1 MSLTVE
7 GVAYQDGRR
16 ALQGLKLNLINDGH
30 VVEAL
35 AIDEE
40 FEATGH
46 RNFRHAGLR
55 CFVSVTNAHKR
66 QVCTKKLERKQSCQI
81 IIFARLTIV
90 LCPCDAHEERQ
101 QDQS

>member
-55 CFVSVTNAHKR
+55 CFVSVTNAH
-66 QVCTKKLERKQSCQI
+66 QWEVYTKIR
-81 IIFARLTIV
+81 A
-90 LCPCDAHEERQ
+90 
-101 QDQS
+101 